1 MILVYTT
8 FPNMEEAKKVC
19 KILLDKKL
27 VGCVNLREHLAM
39 YWWEGKIEEDKE
51 VGTIIKTTEELKEKV
66 IEEIKKNHPYSVPL
80 IMVMKAEVN
89 EEYLD
94 WLKKVTK

>member
-39 YWWEGKIEEDKE
+39 YWWEGKIEE
-51 VGTIIKTTEELKEKV
+51 IKRLGQ
-66 IEEIKKNHPYSVPL
+66 
-80 IMVMKAEVN
+80 
-89 EEYLD
+89 
-94 WLKKVTK
+94 